1 MAQIRGV
8 ILDVDG
14 TLVDSNDGHTHSW
27 VEALAQ
33 QGYDVSFERIRGLI
47 GKGGDKVLPE
57 TTGLEKDSDEG
68 KAISK
73 RRSEIF
79 RTKYLPKVKAFPK
92 VHDLLQHMHDQG
104 LKIVVAS
111 SAEKQELDPL
121 LALTGAA
128 DLVEQK
134 TSSQDAKNSKPDPDI
149 IQVALKNSGLQA
161 DEAIMLGDT
170 PYDLEAATK
179 AGVATIAL
187 RCGGWDTPELE
198 GAAAIYDDPADL
210 LAHYDDSP
218 LSASNDGVR
227 R

>member
-1 MAQIRGV
+1 MTRIRRV

-14 TLVDSNDGHTHSW
+14 TLVDSNDVHTHAW

-33 QGYDVSFERIRGLI
+33 HGYDISFERIRSLI

-73 RRSEIF
+73 QRSEIF
-79 RTKYLPKVKAFPK
+79 RTKYLPTLKAFPR
-92 VHDLLQHMHDQG
+92 VHELLQHMHDQG

-111 SAEKQELDPL
+111 SAEKQELDAL
-121 LALTGAA
+121 LEVAGATE
-128 DLVEQK
+128 LVEQK

-149 IQVALKNSGLQA
+149 VDVALKHTGLQA
-161 DEAIMLGDT
+161 GEMIMLGDT

-187 RCGGWDTPELE
+187 RCGGWDTPDLQ
-198 GAAAIYDDPADL
+198 GAKAIYDDPADL

-218 LSASNDGVR
+218 LGSIIR
-227 R
+227 